1 MVRPRRCY
9 LLVIFIFISLD
20 PSAQQL
26 RATGLNM
33 AGQKYIVVRAEPDFV
48 AGMKGSGGIFCVR
61 TNLAI
66 IVGTYNEQ
74 FIPGQTQNALN
85 KMADYLRGCGY

>member
-1 MVRPRRCY
+1 
-9 LLVIFIFISLD
+9 
-20 PSAQQL
+20 
-26 RATGLNM
+26 M